1 MPSPGHDATIVL
13 TDSNSCGYLYTPW
26 TKSASP
32 NSHTDGEI
40 LSRPCL
46 LLRNPWQINSWQ
58 GESSCLESVATDRF
72 PCSIRGHQTHAYM
85 NVLIGMKRFLF
96 FLRRHEVGIGLC
108 WEEYEWS

>member
-1 MPSPGHDATIVL
+1 MPSPGHDAVIVL

-40 LSRPCL
+40 LSRSCL
-46 LLRNPWQINSWQ
+46 LLRNPWQVNSWQ

-72 PCSIRGHQTHAYM
+72 PCSIRGHQTQCT
-85 NVLIGMKRFLF
+85 NWNEKVFIF
-96 FLRRHEVGIGLC
+96 FLRRHEVGRGLC